1 MTETTTDSSAGS
13 EQDPSGASRPGLSPF
28 CVHLDSKKL
37 MLSSDP
43 PQTAED
49 VLDASRHCWCSV
61 TMKVLG
67 PDDYECHPD
76 DCVKSRGCFE
86 SPLAD
91 LL

>member
-1 MTETTTDSSAGS
+1 MSESNTESAG
-13 EQDPSGASRPGLSPF
+13 PKRPGLSPY
-28 CVHLDSKKL
+28 CVHLASKKM

-43 PQTAED
+43 PLVAED
-49 VLDASRHCWCSV
+49 VLDASNHCWCAL

-76 DCVKSRGCFE
+76 DCTKSRGCFE